1 MWTPPLTQKKINSF
15 EPAKDKRKN
24 RWTRAATWGGHQRL
38 NQKLTGW
45 KMSTTTYHP
54 ERSDWHDAVAPVAVG
69 PGVPA
74 GVLSFLQ
81 YEHLTGHVLLLIP
94 DPAGEA
100 DKQIRKRGN
109 LKCAVTHSVSNL
121 RSDLYPDGADSL
133 HALLAQVTGLS
144 KQVHSTSLEVLVF
157 IEVYLESK
165 NTLKALVSQV
175 QYFRYIITCFH
186 VFFRALG
193 VKKKTVVVPCDC
205 AAQWQSGCL
214 CCLEHL
220 SETWSAL
227 EGRSMKSVSCF

>member
-1 MWTPPLTQKKINSF
+1 MKQLQKKTSNESFHPKMEEDYKYTYNYNCEPLPSHQKKISF

-24 RWTRAATWGGHQRL
+24 RWTRAATWGGHQKQ

-54 ERSDWHDAVAPVAVG
+54 ERSDWHDAVTPVAVG

-109 LKCAVTHSVSNL
+109 LKCAVTYSVIDL
-121 RSDLYPDGADSL
+121 RSNLYPDGADSL
-133 HALLAQVTGLS
+133 HTLLAQVTGLS

-157 IEVYLESK
+157 IEVYLKSK
-165 NTLKALVSQV
+165 NTLKAFVSQV

-186 VFFRALG
+186 GFFLG
-193 VKKKTVVVPCDC
+193 LFMLKRK
-205 AAQWQSGCL
+205 L
-214 CCLEHL
+214 
-220 SETWSAL
+220 
-227 EGRSMKSVSCF
+227 

>member
-1 MWTPPLTQKKINSF
+1 MNTFCCLGGFYSWKWNSCKKKTSNESFHPNMEEDYKYTCEPLPSHKKKINSF

-109 LKCAVTHSVSNL
+109 LKCAVTHSVSNTGSVTYGPISTRMEPILSMPFSHRL
-121 RSDLYPDGADSL
+121 RDSP
-133 HALLAQVTGLS
+133 
-144 KQVHSTSLEVLVF
+144 
-157 IEVYLESK
+157 
-165 NTLKALVSQV
+165 N
-175 QYFRYIITCFH
+175 
-186 VFFRALG
+186 
-193 VKKKTVVVPCDC
+193 
-205 AAQWQSGCL
+205 
-214 CCLEHL
+214 
-220 SETWSAL
+220 
-227 EGRSMKSVSCF
+227 RSILRPWKFSYS